1 MEYKNLFSFN
11 VKWNYKTISM
21 FLFLLVLPN
30 LLGVINLPTMFG
42 FKIHFFQIAVFIA
55 ALLYGPMGGMMS
67 GLIGSFYSALIMS
80 NPYILVGNAILGLFV
95 GLFFRYGLNV
105 VISVL
110 LAYLVQLP
118 WLIVTDYYFVGLS
131 VVFIRGLVIALFVSN
146 MIWAVVAHY
155 SLKPIRKSLE

>member
-1 MEYKNLFSFN
+1 M
-11 VKWNYKTISM
+11 
-21 FLFLLVLPN
+21 
-30 LLGVINLPTMFG
+30 
-42 FKIHFFQIAVFIA
+42 
-55 ALLYGPMGGMMS
+55 
-67 GLIGSFYSALIMS
+67 SFYSALIMS